1 MCSTYRRRFT
11 RDSHW
16 ERLDNDGGDGNERQR
31 RRQSTRDDPGG
42 AMNDAVHVIPS
53 SDETLEL
60 PVETVG
66 SADEPLREKERVLLH
81 MPIDV
86 RSASMI
92 VVASLL
98 SLYALRWA
106 AEIVIP
112 VLMGLLFSYAL
123 SPLVDRLVRV
133 GVPRAL
139 GAAVVMIA
147 LVGGLAW
154 ATWSLSDQANSLIE
168 SLPNA
173 AQKLRDTLHP
183 KLRDPSPSTIDQV
196 QKAAATLAQA
206 TDSARTTPGVAKVQ
220 IVKPSFNIQDYLF
233 AGTMRAA
240 EAAVQ
245 VIVVAF
251 ITYFLLAAGD
261 TFRRKLAKIAGP
273 SFGKRKITVQALD
286 EITEQV
292 QRYLLVQLLTSVVV
306 GVATALAFWALGF
319 NNAAVWGV
327 LAGVMNLVPYVGT
340 VVICGTSAVVAL
352 LQFGTPQMAAAVGSV
367 SIVLHVVSGY
377 LITPWL
383 TSRTSRLNAVVVFI
397 GVLAWGWLWGVWGL
411 LLGTPILMA
420 LKAICDRVDDLKAI
434 GELLGGPDK
443 PVESGSGTL
452 NGSSGTINP

>member
-1 MCSTYRRRFT
+1 MS
-11 RDSHW
+11 
-16 ERLDNDGGDGNERQR
+16 
-31 RRQSTRDDPGG
+31 
-42 AMNDAVHVIPS
+42 AVHTFPG

-60 PVETVG
+60 DVDRPG
-66 SADEPLREKERVLLH
+66 ADEGATQEKERVLLH
-81 MPIDV
+81 MPVDV
-86 RSASMI
+86 RNASMI
-92 VVASLL
+92 VIASLL
-98 SLYALRWA
+98 GLYALRWA

-123 SPLVDRLVRV
+123 TPLVDRLVRLR
-133 GVPRAL
+133 VPRAL
-139 GAAVVMIA
+139 GAAVVMVA
-147 LVGGLAW
+147 LVGGVAW
-154 ATWSLSDQANSLIE
+154 GTWSLSDQANSLIV
-168 SLPNA
+168 SLPDA

-183 KLRDPSPSTIDQV
+183 RLRDPNPSTMDNV

-206 TDSARTTPGVAKVQ
+206 TDSAKPTPGVAKVQ
-220 IVKPSFNIQDYLF
+220 IVKPQFNIQDYLF
-233 AGTMRAA
+233 TGTMRAA

-245 VIVVAF
+245 VLVVAL

-261 TFRRKLAKIAGP
+261 TFRRKLARIAGP
-273 SFGKRKITVQALD
+273 NFAKRKITVQALD
-286 EITEQV
+286 EITQQI

-306 GVATALAFWALGF
+306 GVSTALAFWALGF

-340 VVICGTSAVVAL
+340 VVICGTSAIVAL
-352 LQFGTPQMAAAVGSV
+352 LQFGTLHMAVAVGSV

-377 LITPWL
+377 MITPWL

-434 GELLGGPDK
+434 GELLGGSEKNGDGGN
-443 PVESGSGTL
+443 GSGTV
-452 NGSSGTINP
+452 SS

>member
-1 MCSTYRRRFT
+1 MS
-11 RDSHW
+11 
-16 ERLDNDGGDGNERQR
+16 E
-31 RRQSTRDDPGG
+31 
-42 AMNDAVHVIPS
+42 AVHVIPTTQQ
-53 SDETLEL
+53 TLAL

-66 SADEPLREKERVLLH
+66 APGEPVREKERVLLQ

-86 RSASMI
+86 RSTSTAVI
-92 VVASLL
+92 ASLL
-98 SLYALRWA
+98 SLVALRWA

-123 SPLVDRLVRV
+123 TPLVDRLVRT

-154 ATWSLSDQANSLIE
+154 TTWSLSDQANNLIE
-168 SLPNA
+168 SLPDA

-183 KLRDPSPSTIDQV
+183 KLRDPNPSTMDQV

-206 TDSARTTPGVAKVQ
+206 TDSARPTPGVSKVQ
-220 IVKPSFNIQDYLF
+220 IVKPAFNVQDYLF
-233 AGTMRAA
+233 AGTMHAA
-240 EAAVQ
+240 QAAAQAV
-245 VIVVAF
+245 VVAF

-261 TFRRKLAKIAGP
+261 TFRRKLARIAGP
-273 SFGKRKITVQALD
+273 NFAKRKITVQALD
-286 EITEQV
+286 EITEQI

-306 GVATALAFWALGF
+306 GVATALAFWALGV

-340 VVICGTSAVVAL
+340 VVICGASSVVAL

-367 SIVLHVVSGY
+367 SIVLHVLSGY
-377 LITPWL
+377 IITPWL
-383 TSRTSRLNAVVVFI
+383 TSRTSRLNAVVVFV

-434 GELLGGPDK
+434 GELLGGSDK
-443 PVESGSGTL
+443 PVDGSATAA
-452 NGSSGTINP
+452 S

>member
-1 MCSTYRRRFT
+1 MAAP
-11 RDSHW
+11 HW
-16 ERLDNDGGDGNERQR
+16 ALLDNDGGDDDDHKPCR
-31 RRQSTRDDPGG
+31 RSWRDPRGD
-42 AMNDAVHVIPS
+42 AMSEAVHIFPAPQ
-53 SDETLEL
+53 ETLAL
-60 PVETVG
+60 PVETV
-66 SADEPLREKERVLLH
+66 AAPDDPAREQERVLLH

-86 RSASMI
+86 RNTSMI
-92 VVASLL
+92 VIASLL
-98 SLYALRWA
+98 GLYALRWA

-123 SPLVDRLVRV
+123 TPLVDRLVRA
-133 GVPRAL
+133 GIPRAL
-139 GAAVVMIA
+139 GAAAVMVA

-154 ATWSLSDQANSLIE
+154 GTWSLSDQANNLIE

-183 KLRDPSPSTIDQV
+183 RLRDPSPSTMDQV

-206 TDSARTTPGVAKVQ
+206 TDNSKPTPGVAKVQ
-220 IVKPSFNIQDYLF
+220 IVKPGFNIQDYLF

-240 EAAVQ
+240 QAAAQAV
-245 VIVVAF
+245 VVAF

-261 TFRRKLAKIAGP
+261 AFRRKLARIAGP
-273 SFGKRKITVQALD
+273 NFAKRKITVQALD
-286 EITEQV
+286 EITEQI

-306 GVATALAFWALGF
+306 GVATALAFWALGV

-377 LITPWL
+377 IITPWL
-383 TSRTSRLNAVVVFI
+383 TSRTSRLNAVVVFV

-420 LKAICDRVDDLKAI
+420 LKAICDRVDDLRAI
-434 GELLGGPDK
+434 GELLGGNEK
-443 PVESGSGTL
+443 PSEGSGTVAA
-452 NGSSGTINP
+452 

>member
-1 MCSTYRRRFT
+1 
-11 RDSHW
+11 
-16 ERLDNDGGDGNERQR
+16 
-31 RRQSTRDDPGG
+31 
-42 AMNDAVHVIPS
+42 MNDAVHVFPATQ
-53 SDETLEL
+53 ETLAL
-60 PVETVG
+60 PVE
-66 SADEPLREKERVLLH
+66 SAGEPAREQERVLLH

-86 RSASMI
+86 RSTSMI
-92 VVASLL
+92 VIATLL
-98 SLYALRWA
+98 GLVALRWA

-123 SPLVDRLVRV
+123 TPLVDRLVRT

-154 ATWSLSDQANSLIE
+154 TTWSLSDQANNLIE
-168 SLPNA
+168 SLPDA

-183 KLRDPSPSTIDQV
+183 KLRDPNPSTMDQV

-206 TDSARTTPGVAKVQ
+206 TDSAKPTPGVAKVQ
-220 IVKPSFNIQDYLF
+220 IVKPTFNIQDYLF

-240 EAAVQ
+240 EAAAQAV
-245 VIVVAF
+245 VVAF

-261 TFRRKLAKIAGP
+261 TFRRKLARIAGP
-273 SFGKRKITVQALD
+273 NFAKRKITVQALD
-286 EITEQV
+286 EITEQI

-306 GVATALAFWALGF
+306 GVATALAFWALGV

-340 VVICGTSAVVAL
+340 VVICGTSSVVAL

-367 SIVLHVVSGY
+367 SIVLHVISGY
-377 LITPWL
+377 IITPWL
-383 TSRTSRLNAVVVFI
+383 TSRTSRLNAVVVFV

-420 LKAICDRVDDLKAI
+420 LKAICDRVDDLRAI
-434 GELLGGPDK
+434 GELLGGNDK
-443 PVESGSGTL
+443 PAEGSGTV
-452 NGSSGTINP
+452 SS

>member
-1 MCSTYRRRFT
+1 MS
-11 RDSHW
+11 
-16 ERLDNDGGDGNERQR
+16 
-31 RRQSTRDDPGG
+31 
-42 AMNDAVHVIPS
+42 AVHVIPN
-53 SDETLEL
+53 
-60 PVETVG
+60 G
-66 SADEPLREKERVLLH
+66 DEPLEMSVESLDDPDDAPREKERALLR

-86 RSASMI
+86 RNAAMI
-92 VVASLL
+92 VTASLL

-123 SPLVDRLVRV
+123 TPVVDRLVRA
-133 GVPRAL
+133 GVPRPL

-147 LVGGLAW
+147 LVGGVAW
-154 ATWSLSDQANSLIE
+154 GAWSLSDQANSLIE

-183 KLRDPSPSTIDQV
+183 RLRDPTPSTIDTV
-196 QKAAATLAQA
+196 QKAATTLAQA
-206 TDSARTTPGVAKVQ
+206 TDAGPKSTPGVAKVQ
-220 IVKPSFNIQDYLF
+220 IVKAAFNIQDYLF

-240 EAAVQ
+240 QAAAQAV
-245 VIVVAF
+245 VVAF

-261 TFRRKLAKIAGP
+261 TFRRKLARIAGP
-273 SFGKRKITVQALD
+273 NFAKRKITVQALD
-286 EITEQV
+286 EITEQI

-306 GVATALAFWALGF
+306 GIATALAFWALGF

-340 VVICGTSAVVAL
+340 VVICGASALVAL

-367 SIVLHVVSGY
+367 SIVLHVISGY
-377 LITPWL
+377 VITPWL
-383 TSRTSRLNAVVVFI
+383 TSRTSRLNAVVVFV

-420 LKAICDRVDDLKAI
+420 LKAVCDRVDDLKAI
-434 GELLGGPDK
+434 GELLGGNDRP
-443 PVESGSGTL
+443 PEGSGTAA
-452 NGSSGTINP
+452 S

>member
-1 MCSTYRRRFT
+1 MS
-11 RDSHW
+11 
-16 ERLDNDGGDGNERQR
+16 
-31 RRQSTRDDPGG
+31 
-42 AMNDAVHVIPS
+42 AVHVIPT

-66 SADEPLREKERVLLH
+66 DGDGPPREKERVLLH
-81 MPIDV
+81 MPVDV
-86 RSASMI
+86 RNASMI
-92 VVASLL
+92 VIASLL
-98 SLYALRWA
+98 CLYALRWA

-123 SPLVDRLVRV
+123 TPVVNRLVRA
-133 GVPRAL
+133 GVPRSL
-139 GAAVVMIA
+139 GAAAVMIA

-154 ATWSLSDQANSLIE
+154 GTWSLSDQANSLIE

-183 KLRDPSPSTIDQV
+183 RSRDPSPSTIDTV
-196 QKAAATLAQA
+196 QKAATTLAQA
-206 TDSARTTPGVAKVQ
+206 TDAGARSTPGVAKVQ
-220 IVKPSFNIQDYLF
+220 IVKPTFNIQDYLF

-240 EAAVQ
+240 EAAAQ
-245 VIVVAF
+245 VLVVAF

-261 TFRRKLAKIAGP
+261 TFRRKLARIAGP
-273 SFGKRKITVQALD
+273 NFAKRKITVQALD
-286 EITEQV
+286 EITEQI

-306 GVATALAFWALGF
+306 GGATALAFWALGF

-340 VVICGTSAVVAL
+340 VLICGTSAVVAL

-367 SIVLHVVSGY
+367 SIILHVISGY
-377 LITPWL
+377 IITPWL
-383 TSRTSRLNAVVVFI
+383 TSRTSRLSAVVVFV

-434 GELLGGPDK
+434 GELLGGSDRPG
-443 PVESGSGTL
+443 ENGSGTIAG
-452 NGSSGTINP
+452 N

>member
-1 MCSTYRRRFT
+1 MS
-11 RDSHW
+11 
-16 ERLDNDGGDGNERQR
+16 
-31 RRQSTRDDPGG
+31 
-42 AMNDAVHVIPS
+42 AVHVIPS
-53 SDETLEL
+53 SDSTLEL

-66 SADEPLREKERVLLH
+66 EPGEPPREKERVLLH

-86 RSASMI
+86 RNASMI
-92 VVASLL
+92 VMASLL

-123 SPLVDRLVRV
+123 TPLVDRLVRA

-147 LVGGLAW
+147 LVGGVAW
-154 ATWSLSDQANSLIE
+154 GTWSLSDQANNLIE
-168 SLPNA
+168 SLPDA

-183 KLRDPSPSTIDQV
+183 KLRDPTPSTMDQV
-196 QKAAATLAQA
+196 QKAATTLAQA
-206 TDSARTTPGVAKVQ
+206 ADSNSKATPGVAKVQ
-220 IVKPSFNIQDYLF
+220 IVKASFNIQDYLF

-240 EAAVQ
+240 EAAAQ

-261 TFRRKLAKIAGP
+261 TFRRKLARIAGP
-273 SFGKRKITVQALD
+273 NFAKRKITVQALD
-286 EITEQV
+286 EITEQI

-306 GVATALAFWALGF
+306 GVATGLAFWALGV

-340 VVICGTSAVVAL
+340 MLICGTSSVVAL

-367 SIVLHVVSGY
+367 SIILHVISGY
-377 LITPWL
+377 IITPWL
-383 TSRTSRLNAVVVFI
+383 TSRTSRLNAVVVFV

-420 LKAICDRVDDLKAI
+420 LKAVCDRVDDLKAI
-434 GELLGGPDK
+434 GELLGGSDK
-443 PVESGSGTL
+443 PGEGSGTIA
-452 NGSSGTINP
+452 S

>member
-1 MCSTYRRRFT
+1 MS
-11 RDSHW
+11 
-16 ERLDNDGGDGNERQR
+16 E
-31 RRQSTRDDPGG
+31 
-42 AMNDAVHVIPS
+42 AVHVIPTTPQ
-53 SDETLEL
+53 TLSL

-66 SADEPLREKERVLLH
+66 SPGEAPREKERVLLQ

-86 RSASMI
+86 RSTATI
-92 VVASLL
+92 VIASLL
-98 SLYALRWA
+98 SLVALRWA

-123 SPLVDRLVRV
+123 TPLVDRLVRT

-139 GAAVVMIA
+139 GAAVVMVA

-154 ATWSLSDQANSLIE
+154 TTWSLSDQANNLIE

-183 KLRDPSPSTIDQV
+183 NLRDPNPSTMDQV
-196 QKAAATLAQA
+196 QKAATTLAQA
-206 TDSARTTPGVAKVQ
+206 TDSAKPTPGVSKVQ
-220 IVKPSFNIQDYLF
+220 IVKPAFNIQDYLF

-240 EAAVQ
+240 QAAAQAV
-245 VIVVAF
+245 VVAF

-261 TFRRKLAKIAGP
+261 TFRRKLARIAGP
-273 SFGKRKITVQALD
+273 NFAKRKITVQALD
-286 EITEQV
+286 EITEQI

-306 GVATALAFWALGF
+306 GVATALAFWALGV

-340 VVICGTSAVVAL
+340 VVICGASSVVAL

-367 SIVLHVVSGY
+367 SIVLHVIAGY
-377 LITPWL
+377 IITPWL
-383 TSRTSRLNAVVVFI
+383 TSRTSRLNAVVVFV

-420 LKAICDRVDDLKAI
+420 LKAICDRVDDLKEI
-434 GELLGGPDK
+434 GELLGGSDK
-443 PVESGSGTL
+443 PVDGSATAA
-452 NGSSGTINP
+452 S